1 MARMKDVADRCGVAE
16 STVSHVLNNT
26 RYVSPQN
33 QGSRPRR
40 DARAELSRQR
50 ARKEASPRRERF
62 PRGLI
67 ISDIENPFFPGLIKA
82 FESAAL
88 RHGFDVLLSTTNYE
102 PLRTEKAFRKM
113 VENKAPGVA
122 VLTSGVDPA
131 LARLLESNGVASIFL
146 DAGSVGP
153 KRSNVRLNYA
163 KGANEAV
170 HYLYNLGHWDFAL
183 IAGPQ
188 NRHSHVA
195 YREAIAAA
203 LQETDLQPQ
212 VLDGSNDVE
221 GGARAVQQLLTGRQ
235 FPTAILCSNDLT
247 AIGALRALFRAGIR
261 VPDDVAL
268 VGADDI
274 PFAELTRP
282 PLSTVR
288 IPREKLGELA
298 CQVLQE
304 MLIEKQQGSDRLLDT
319 ELVIRE
325 STAGAPA
332 RPMEGYSSVD
342 SNTTG
347 NGRRKKFVFTAQ

>member
-26 RYVSPQN
+26 RYVSPKIKD
-33 QGSRPRR
+33 RVLAAMR
-40 DARAELSRQR
+40 ELSYHGNAH
-50 ARKEASPRRERF
+50 ARRLARGVSDF
-62 PRGLI
+62 LGLI

-102 PLRTEKAFRKM
+102 PQRTEKAFRKM

-131 LARLLESNGVASIFL
+131 LAGLLESNGVASIFL

-170 HYLYNLGHWDFAL
+170 HYLYNLGHRDFAL

-221 GGARAVQQLLTGRQ
+221 GGARASSNCSPAGSFRRQSSAATISPRLGPCARCFERVFACPTMWRLSAPMISLLRNS
-235 FPTAILCSNDLT
+235 P
-247 AIGALRALFRAGIR
+247 
-261 VPDDVAL
+261 
-268 VGADDI
+268 
-274 PFAELTRP
+274 
-282 PLSTVR
+282 VR
-288 IPREKLGELA
+288 R
-298 CQVLQE
+298 
-304 MLIEKQQGSDRLLDT
+304 
-319 ELVIRE
+319 
-325 STAGAPA
+325 
-332 RPMEGYSSVD
+332 SV
-342 SNTTG
+342 
-347 NGRRKKFVFTAQ
+347 R